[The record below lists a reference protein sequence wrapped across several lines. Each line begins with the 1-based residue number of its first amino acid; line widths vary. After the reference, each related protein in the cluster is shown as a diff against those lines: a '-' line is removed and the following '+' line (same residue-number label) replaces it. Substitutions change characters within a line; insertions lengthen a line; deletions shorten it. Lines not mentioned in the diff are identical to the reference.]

1 MRGNLRLGLLA
12 ILTLLLVSGCATHP
26 APSNYQIQIPSLTL
40 FPKWHTCWTHDRQT
54 GHREAANCVT
64 LLEDDYFA
72 IVHELKAA
80 CLANSQEPEQC
91 QAILPPGD
99 PL

>member
-1 MRGNLRLGLLA
+1 MPGKCVRLVIPL
-12 ILTLLLVSGCATHP
+12 LLLVSGCATHP
-26 APSNYQIQIPSLTL
+26 APSSYQIQIPSLTL
-40 FPKWHTCWTHDRQT
+40 FPKSHACWMHDRQT

-72 IVHELKAA
+72 IVQELKSA
-80 CLANSQEPEQC
+80 CLANGQEPEQC